1 MAAQIGRPASGLGEE
16 VFAHGYRFEFFQAV
30 RLLARLC
37 PDREPVGRDA
47 DPSKEVVRF
56 RSHVSLSF
64 PPSPIQTI
72 SRNERNDGP
81 IEMTV
86 AFMGL
91 TGPLGVLPS
100 HYTELLLERMQ
111 VKDTALRDFLD
122 LFNHRMISLFYRA
135 WEKHH
140 WFIGYERS
148 LAGREHDQFADMLF
162 ALMGLG
168 TGGLRERLSIEDRTL
183 LRYAGL
189 LTQRPR
195 SAHALEQCL
204 GDYFNV
210 PVAVKQFIGARL
222 RVSEQDWTRLGVAGG
237 NNVLGRTAMAGTS
250 VWDQQARFQ
259 VRLGPLAFPDF
270 DRMLPAGTAYP
281 ALIGLTKLFAGQDLD
296 FEVHLVL
303 KRDEAPACRLGEPTT
318 YAPRLGWTT
327 WLKTVDRAQDA
338 YEVFDVV
345 FSRSQVAAV

>member
-1 MAAQIGRPASGLGEE
+1 MAAQIGRPASGLSED

-30 RLLARLC
+30 RLLARLR
-37 PDREPVGRDA
+37 PDREPIGRDA

-64 PPSPIQTI
+64 PPSPIHAI
-72 SRNERNDGP
+72 NRNERSDRP

-100 HYTELLLERMQ
+100 HYTELLLERMR
-111 VKDTALRDFLD
+111 VKDTTLRDFLD

-140 WFIGYERS
+140 CAIGYERS
-148 LAGREHDQFADMLF
+148 LMTRERDHFAGMLF

-168 TGGLRERLSIEDRTL
+168 TGGLRERLGIEDQEL

-189 LTQRPR
+189 LVQRPR
-195 SAHALEQCL
+195 SAHALERCL
-204 GDYFNV
+204 GDYFHV
-210 PVAVKQFIGARL
+210 PVTVKQFVGARL
-222 RVSEQDWTRLGVAGG
+222 ALSEQDWTRLGVIDG

-259 VRLGPLAFPDF
+259 VRLGPLAFSDF
-270 DRMLPAGTAYP
+270 NRMLPSGTAFP
-281 ALIGLTKLFAGQDLD
+281 ALISLTKLFARQDLD
-296 FEVHLVL
+296 FDVRLIL
-303 KRDEAPACRLGEPTT
+303 KRDEAPACRLGERA

-327 WLKTVDRAQDA
+327 WLKTADGIRGIHDV
-338 YEVFDVV
+338 VDVV
-345 FSRSQVAAV
+345 FSGSTVATA